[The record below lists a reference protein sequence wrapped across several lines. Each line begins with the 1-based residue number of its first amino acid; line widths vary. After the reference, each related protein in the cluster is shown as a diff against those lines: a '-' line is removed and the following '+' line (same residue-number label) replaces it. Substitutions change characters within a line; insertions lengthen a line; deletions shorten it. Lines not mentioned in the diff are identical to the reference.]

1 MSDPINS
8 LKIDAW
14 GTGKR
19 NDCWWNIAK
28 NQAGEGAN
36 AAEIQQ
42 LMEEIVEY
50 NEKKSGKQIELDD
63 TIYAGQQIFIPIE
76 QSIDEIQDKTAALTS
91 EYAELNTQYESK
103 TTVLDSANTA
113 VSSALDN
120 LNAKQNALGA
130 INQEENP
137 EQYQN
142 MLNEVNNAK
151 REYQSAIEKQKEAQK
166 ELDNT
171 KQQMNSKKDEIE
183 AAKEEFGELQ
193 NELKDAQEEN
203 QETIDKI
210 NQEINNLQNSI
221 EQTTAQ
227 KEQAEQQAAIEAET
241 ARQQEQAKELG
252 AINEKGET
260 EENWEPNEEQV
271 AAAVEENKEATGQE
285 PEGSEPEEQGDE
297 DSEPMYAQDAEA
309 YGAEVENQLIDGGRT
324 RRIEYEDGTVVEYHR
339 NPETGEY
346 DEKGAT
352 YNTDGTITYSDGRIY
367 NPETGEITEPE
378 EQGDEDSEPM
388 YAQDAEAYGAEVE
401 SQLIDGGRTRRIE
414 YEDATVVEYHRNP
427 ETGEYDDKG
436 ATYNTDG
443 TITYSDGRIYNPE
456 TGEITEPEEQGDEA
470 EEPKNPGYRND
481 EYWENVNK
489 EENSSDYLNGLIDEY
504 NTLMAPSSVNKDAEQ
519 AEEILG
525 QIDTY
530 MTNLQEIEELENSDE
545 NPELKELLQ
554 SYQLGEDYKNMLSYQ
569 GLNQE
574 EAKHVLDAKLEILKT
589 QAEFSTHAQEAY
601 DAVDN
606 LSPTQ
611 QLVTDIDV
619 SSYKDQVK
627 TMINDAWDTSGMGE
641 LENYVSARTDKSVI
655 DQHVETVKAAYESQI
670 QYIDSVY
677 NKLDINKG
685 VEQQDKYDAE
695 NLNKVIELYDE
706 FMKTTWEKSKGSSGA
721 NNAKE
726 EAEGLLKY
734 ALAGGEYPGS
744 VDFEQL
750 IQAMEELNQQYK

>member
-28 NQAGEGAN
+28 NQAGEGAS

-103 TTVLDSANTA
+103 TTALDSANTA

-171 KQQMNSKKDEIE
+171 KQQMSGKKEEIE

-227 KEQAEQQAAIEAET
+227 KEQAEQQAAIDAQAT
-241 ARQQEQAKELG
+241 RQQDQAKNLG
-252 AINEKGET
+252 AINDKGEIQ
-260 EENWEPNEEQV
+260 EDWEPDSEQV
-271 AAAVEENKEATGQE
+271 AAAVRENKQTTEEEPNTGTGEGEEQDPELEAGQDPELGRSAE
-285 PEGSEPEEQGDE
+285 PEPTGDDDLQDDE
-297 DSEPMYAQDAEA
+297 DTEPMYAQDAEA

-324 RRIEYEDGTVVEYHR
+324 RRVEYEDG
-339 NPETGEY
+339 
-346 DEKGAT
+346 
-352 YNTDGTITYSDGRIY
+352 
-367 NPETGEITEPE
+367 
-378 EQGDEDSEPM
+378 
-388 YAQDAEAYGAEVE
+388 
-401 SQLIDGGRTRRIE
+401 
-414 YEDATVVEYHRNP
+414 TVVEYHRNP

-456 TGEITEPEEQGDEA
+456 TGEITEPKEA
-470 EEPKNPGYRND
+470 GYRND

-489 EENSSDYLNGLIDEY
+489 EENSSNYLDGLIDEY
-504 NTLMAPSSVNKDAEQ
+504 NTLMAPSSVNKDTEQ

-554 SYQLGEDYKNMLSYQ
+554 SYQLGEDYKNMLSYK

-589 QAEFSTHAQEAY
+589 QAEFSAHAQEAY

-619 SSYKDQVK
+619 SSYKDQVNS
-627 TMINDAWDTSGMGE
+627 MINDAWDTSGMGE

-706 FMKTTWEKSKGSSGA
+706 FMKTTWEKSKGASGA

-750 IQAMEELNQQYK
+750 IQAMEQLNQQYK

>member
-28 NQAGEGAN
+28 NQAGEGAS

-103 TTVLDSANTA
+103 TTALDSANTA

-120 LNAKQNALGA
+120 LNTKQNALGA

-193 NELKDAQEEN
+193 KELKDAQEEN

-210 NQEINNLQNSI
+210 NQEINNLQDSI

-252 AINEKGET
+252 AINEKGEIQ
-260 EENWEPNEEQV
+260 ENWEPNEEQV
-271 AAAVEENKEATGQE
+271 AEAVKENKETTGQE

-324 RRIEYEDGTVVEYHR
+324 RRIEYEDG
-339 NPETGEY
+339 
-346 DEKGAT
+346 
-352 YNTDGTITYSDGRIY
+352 
-367 NPETGEITEPE
+367 
-378 EQGDEDSEPM
+378 
-388 YAQDAEAYGAEVE
+388 
-401 SQLIDGGRTRRIE
+401 
-414 YEDATVVEYHRNP
+414 TVVEYHRNP

-489 EENSSDYLNGLIDEY
+489 EENSSGYLNGLIDEY
-504 NTLMAPSSVNKDAEQ
+504 NTLMAPSSVNKDTEQ

-554 SYQLGEDYKNMLSYQ
+554 SYQLGEDYKNMLSYH
-569 GLNQE
+569 GLDQE

-589 QAEFSTHAQEAY
+589 QAEFSAHAQEAY

-619 SSYKDQVK
+619 SSYKDQVNS
-627 TMINDAWDTSGMGE
+627 MINDAWDTSGMGE

-655 DQHVETVKAAYESQI
+655 DQHVETVKAVYESQI
-670 QYIDSVY
+670 QYIDNVY

-706 FMKTTWEKSKGSSGA
+706 FMKTTWEKSKGASGA

-750 IQAMEELNQQYK
+750 IQAMEQLNQQYK

>member
-28 NQAGEGAN
+28 NQAGEGAS

-103 TTVLDSANTA
+103 TTALDSANTA

-193 NELKDAQEEN
+193 KELESAKEEN

-210 NQEINNLQNSI
+210 NQEINNLQDSI

-271 AAAVEENKEATGQE
+271 AEAVEENKETTGQE

-346 DEKGAT
+346 D
-352 YNTDGTITYSDGRIY
+352 
-367 NPETGEITEPE
+367 
-378 EQGDEDSEPM
+378 
-388 YAQDAEAYGAEVE
+388 
-401 SQLIDGGRTRRIE
+401 
-414 YEDATVVEYHRNP
+414 
-427 ETGEYDDKG
+427 DKG
-436 ATYNTDG
+436 ATYNTDD

-489 EENSSDYLNGLIDEY
+489 EENSSNYLDGLIDEY
-504 NTLMAPSSVNKDAEQ
+504 NTLMAPSSVNKDTEQ

-554 SYQLGEDYKNMLSYQ
+554 AYQLGEDYKNMLSYK

-589 QAEFSTHAQEAY
+589 QAEFSAHAQEAY

-619 SSYKDQVK
+619 FSYKDQVNS
-627 TMINDAWDTSGMGE
+627 MINDAWDTSGMGE

-655 DQHVETVKAAYESQI
+655 DQHVETVKAVYESQI
-670 QYIDSVY
+670 QYIDNVY

-706 FMKTTWEKSKGSSGA
+706 FMKTTWEKSKGASGA

>member
-28 NQAGEGAN
+28 NQAGEGAS

-103 TTVLDSANTA
+103 TTALDSANTA

-210 NQEINNLQNSI
+210 NQEINNLQDSI

-271 AAAVEENKEATGQE
+271 AVAVKENKEATGQE

-346 DEKGAT
+346 D
-352 YNTDGTITYSDGRIY
+352 
-367 NPETGEITEPE
+367 
-378 EQGDEDSEPM
+378 
-388 YAQDAEAYGAEVE
+388 
-401 SQLIDGGRTRRIE
+401 
-414 YEDATVVEYHRNP
+414 
-427 ETGEYDDKG
+427 DKG

-456 TGEITEPEEQGDEA
+456 TGEITEPEEQGDEV
-470 EEPKNPGYRND
+470 EEPKNPGYRDD

-489 EENSSDYLNGLIDEY
+489 EENSSGYLNGLIDEY

-554 SYQLGEDYKNMLSYQ
+554 SYQLGEDYKNMLSYH
-569 GLNQE
+569 GLDQE

-589 QAEFSTHAQEAY
+589 QAEFSAHAQEAY

-611 QLVTDIDV
+611 QLVTGVDV
-619 SSYKDQVK
+619 DAYKNHVS
-627 TMINDAWDTSGMGE
+627 TMLNNTWETSGMGQFSN
-641 LENYVSARTDKSVI
+641 LVYADMDTKII
-655 DQHVETVKAAYESQI
+655 DQHVESVLSIYESQT
-670 QYIDSVY
+670 QLIDEVY
-677 NKLDINKG
+677 GKLDLSEG
-685 VEQQDKYDAE
+685 VAQQDKYDAE

-706 FMKTTWEKSKGSSGA
+706 FMKTTWEKSSDFWGNRPGGI